1 MKLFMLMKSLM
12 INKMRSSELHK
23 KDYEAMKASVIS
35 DMWFLIKDRDGSAL
49 DIMEETGIPAIVTG
63 NFDDQESE
71 TIDELIVRK
80 DKVIAVASSAYDDV
94 NEYDLEEW
102 EVPFLIAILDSVEK
116 HIALEEK
123 KKNRKRK

>member
-1 MKLFMLMKSLM
+1 
-12 INKMRSSELHK
+12 MRSSELHK